1 MKKSLP
7 ALWTALAVFATAP
20 ATAAMYRCG
29 NAFQDR
35 PCEDSAQQQTIR
47 PGRGA
52 AAPIAVPALR
62 AASQPASAA
71 ARPAAPAAAKP

>member
-1 MKKSLP
+1 MKKILP
-7 ALWTALAVFATAP
+7 TLLTALAAFSMAP

-35 PCEDSAQQQTIR
+35 PCDDGSQQQTIR

-52 AAPIAVPALR
+52 GAAPAASAAARPAVK
-62 AASQPASAA
+62 AASQPASA
-71 ARPAAPAAAKP
+71 KP